1 MPENLLTPSY
11 GLTNGKLELAN
22 ATAAQVMFGRTFYAG
37 NKELK
42 TGTLSLTGNAST
54 GDVKSGKTFYSNSF
68 TRQSG
73 TLSLSGNATTSD
85 VASGKTFYSNSFT
98 RQTGTLSKGEKFI
111 AFYIDG
117 VQSMDQSYSNR
128 NFIPDTS
135 IIQAVGSDITDMRKG
150 TNVLQFKKAGSYK
163 FYAYATASNDNQPS
177 YVKVGNTEL
186 CRATTNHQLTQTY
199 TGTLSVST
207 NTYVY
212 FMLGGYTGLCAI
224 VITQSQ

>member
-22 ATAAQVMFGRTFYAG
+22 ATAAQVMSGRTFYAG

-98 RQTGTLSKGEKFI
+98 RQTGIFTGGNMYLIQSGTFSDDYSLDINVKTLLPSNYSSLT
-111 AFYIDG
+111 ADSFYLVPTTMRLYQVDSNIHRFDTACG
-117 VQSMDQSYSNR
+117 VQSYNASTGILTVKPAGNAFNSEIGIR
-128 NFIPDTS
+128 N
-135 IIQAVGSDITDMRKG
+135 
-150 TNVLQFKKAGSYK
+150 YK
-163 FYAYATASNDNQPS
+163 LYAFY
-177 YVKVGNTEL
+177 
-186 CRATTNHQLTQTY
+186 
-199 TGTLSVST
+199 
-207 NTYVY
+207 
-212 FMLGGYTGLCAI
+212 
-224 VITQSQ
+224 

>member
-11 GLTNGKLELAN
+11 GLTNSKLELAN
-22 ATAAQVMFGRTFYAG
+22 ATAAQVMSGKTFYAG

-42 TGTLSLTGNAST
+42 TGTLSLT
-54 GDVKSGKTFYSNSF
+54 
-68 TRQSG
+68 
-73 TLSLSGNATTSD
+73 GNATTSD

-117 VQSMDQSYSNR
+117 VQSMNKSYSNR

-135 IIQAVGSDITDMRKG
+135 IIQAVGYDITDMRKG
-150 TNVLQFKKAGSYK
+150 TNVLRFLKAGSYK

-186 CRATTNHQLTQTY
+186 CRATTINQLTQTY
-199 TGTLSVST
+199 RGTLSVSV

-224 VITQSQ
+224 VITQGQ

>member
-11 GLTNGKLELAN
+11 GLTNSKLELAN
-22 ATAAQVMFGRTFYAG
+22 ATAAQVMSGRTFYAG

-54 GDVKSGKTFYSNSF
+54 GDV
-68 TRQSG
+68 
-73 TLSLSGNATTSD
+73 
-85 VASGKTFYSNSFT
+85 ASGKTFYSNSFIK
-98 RQTGTLSKGEKFI
+98 QTGTLSKGEKFI

-117 VQSMDQSYSNR
+117 VQSMNQSYSNR

-135 IIQAVGSDITDMRKG
+135 IIKAVGSDITGMREG
-150 TNVLQFKKAGSYK
+150 TNVLQFLKAGSYK

-186 CRATTNHQLTQTY
+186 CRATTINQLTQTY
-199 TGTLSVST
+199 TGTLSVSV

-212 FMLGGYTGLCAI
+212 FKLGGYTGLCAI
-224 VITQSQ
+224 VVTQSQ